1 MMNETKAARIAAVH
15 SFGDY
20 SLCIRWVSGVT
31 YTVDLKKPVFGLK
44 GLRPLRD
51 VKAFARVEMG
61 EGGHSVCWAGDL
73 DMGADRLWELSLEQN
88 GRADTA
94 EFLRWRWRHGLSLS
108 AAADALGLSRRMVAY
123 YSGAEHEVPRTVL
136 LACKGW
142 EAEHQK
148 AA

>member
-1 MMNETKAARIAAVH
+1 MMNETKSARIAAARP
-15 SFGDY
+15 SGDY
-20 SLCIRWVSGVT
+20 SLRIRWASGAT

-51 VKAFARVEMG
+51 SAAFARVEIG
-61 EGGHSVCWAGDL
+61 EGGHSVCWTGDM

-88 GRADTA
+88 GHADAA

-123 YSGAEHEVPRTVL
+123 YSGAEHAVPRTVL

>member
-1 MMNETKAARIAAVH
+1 MMNETKTARIAAVCPSADH
-15 SFGDY
+15 A
-20 SLCIRWVSGVT
+20 LCIRWASGMT
-31 YTVDLKKPVFGLK
+31 YTVDLRKLVFGLK

-51 VKAFARVEMG
+51 VTAFARAGVG
-61 EGGHSVCWAGDL
+61 EGGHSVSWPDDL
-73 DMGADRLWELSLEQN
+73 DVGADRLWELSLEQN
-88 GRADTA
+88 GHADAA

-123 YSGAEHEVPRTVL
+123 YSGGEHEVPRTVL

-142 EAEHQK
+142 EAEHQR